1 MRQEHGLFLKKVQQ
15 GEQQQAVGAMLQ
27 HITDGWRQINTDPSA
42 HTAAKPSGRQR
53 STVPDCA
60 ASDLH

>member
-1 MRQEHGLFLKKVQQ
+1 MP
-15 GEQQQAVGAMLQ
+15 Q
-27 HITDGWRQINTDPSA
+27 HIANRWRQINTDPSA

-53 STVPDCA
+53 STVPGSA